1 MSRVRVQCSL
11 PRWLA
16 DVIDRRAAAAGVRG
30 RARFVGMIVEAYGRV
45 MARGPL
51 TAGAQAHTVYEEI
64 TRMFDEY
71 SDTEGADWGAKPIQ
85 KRNVSHD

>member
-1 MSRVRVQCSL
+1 MPRVRVQCSL

-16 DVIDRRAAAAGVRG
+16 DVIDRRAAAAGVGG

-64 TRMFDEY
+64 VQMFDEY
-71 SDTEGADWGAKPIQ
+71 TDAEGADWGAKPIQ
-85 KRNVSHD
+85 KRNGSHD

>member
-16 DVIDRRAAAAGVRG
+16 DVIDHRAAAAGVHG

-45 MARGPL
+45 LDRRPL
-51 TAGAQAHTVYEEI
+51 SSGAQARTVYEEI
-64 TRMFDEY
+64 AQMFDDY
-71 SDTEGADWGAKPIQ
+71 TDTEAADWGARPVQ
-85 KRNVSHD
+85 KRNADHD